1 MTPTGAVNDDTR
13 ANNDPAGTAAP
24 RPAAADRP
32 GEPPATGPGAGTGS
46 RTPPRPARAARPIWT
61 ERMSLGT
68 RILNWLNALAFLGLS
83 AAGTWGVTWDADP
96 EGTSVFLMG
105 AAGYLFSVSMG
116 LRPVIAA
123 WPGFLLIRNTW
134 SEYRIDWDQ
143 IDEVG
148 ADMRVVLR
156 AGDRVVVAW
165 AVQKMNATAFLG
177 RTGRPERVAARIETT
192 RHQLSSGRTRAT
204 STADVHHRPA
214 VPPWWV
220 FATLVLIN
228 AVVALGAYV

>member
-1 MTPTGAVNDDTR
+1 MNPTGAVNDGTR
-13 ANNDPAGTAAP
+13 QTHSAAGTAAP
-24 RPAAADRP
+24 RPAAGDHPA
-32 GEPPATGPGAGTGS
+32 EPPATSDGADTGS
-46 RTPPRPARAARPIWT
+46 RTPHPPARAARPLWT
-61 ERMSLGT
+61 ERMSLAM
-68 RILNWLNALAFLGLS
+68 RILSWLNALGFLGLS

-220 FATLVLIN
+220 FAALVLVN
-228 AVVALGAYV
+228 AVVILVAYV

>member
-1 MTPTGAVNDDTR
+1 MNPTGAVNDGTR
-13 ANNDPAGTAAP
+13 QTHSGAGTAAP
-24 RPAAADRP
+24 RPAAGDHPA
-32 GEPPATGPGAGTGS
+32 EPPATSDGAGTGS
-46 RTPPRPARAARPIWT
+46 RTPHPPARAARSIWT

-68 RILNWLNALAFLGLS
+68 RMVAWLTLVGSLGLS
-83 AAGTWGVTWDADP
+83 AAGTWSVTWDEDP
-96 EGTSVFLMG
+96 QGVIGTLLG
-105 AAGYLFSVSMG
+105 AAGFTFVVTVG

-143 IDEVG
+143 IDEVR
-148 ADMRVVLR
+148 ADMRVVVR

-192 RHQLSSGRTRAT
+192 RHQLSVGSTCAT
-204 STADVHHRPA
+204 STADVRRRPA
-214 VPPWWV
+214 VPPWWA
-220 FATLVLIN
+220 FAALVLVN